1 MHEEVLTMIKKVQQS
16 LRRLDEIALKPSQS
30 SQVGYLEI
38 LIESEQREAKSGWKQ
53 RVKYLEVAKGHA
65 ETLSKVKDEKESQN
79 LIKKLSRDVDV
90 QEDEK
95 TRDAMEKL
103 SLSGDKWYHR
113 FKFWLSLRATIYI
126 RRLFSSVVIYVQVGN
141 RDSSFM

>member
-1 MHEEVLTMIKKVQQS
+1 MMQSLEESLQKVHVEVLTMIKKVQQS

-30 SQVGYLEI
+30 SQVDYLEI

-90 QEDEK
+90 QEEEK

-103 SLSGDKWYHR
+103 SLSGDKWYSR
-113 FKFWLSLRATIYI
+113 SKFW
-126 RRLFSSVVIYVQVGN
+126 
-141 RDSSFM
+141 

>member
-90 QEDEK
+90 QEEEK

-113 FKFWLSLRATIYI
+113 FKFWLSLRVTIYI